1 MKSKFIVLL
10 VGLILGIS
18 TYAKGIPTSWIMR
31 NGLTDEQ
38 IDEIMETNPNA
49 SLRLTKSQWMNLKYR
64 VHRYHNV
71 TNYLSSY
78 IKEGTN
84 TFVKTIIDQL
94 DRIDNLNSTNSALR
108 RINNTLAELKDRYKL
123 DAENWMIDATNAWN
137 HYDLST
143 NRLHIVELDYVNS
156 TNQLADVSSQLADKV
171 SELSAAIEARNTAE
185 AKAQRVAAVKAKI
198 QELRDKAVLSTTKKI
213 YDEILK
219 LFDNEN

>member
-1 MKSKFIVLL
+1 MKSKFIVVL

-64 VHRYHNV
+64 VHRFHNV

-84 TFVKTIIDQL
+84 IFVKTIINQL

-123 DAENWMIDATNAWN
+123 DAENWMIDATNAWS
-137 HYDLST
+137 HFDLST
-143 NRLHIVELDYVNS
+143 NKLHLVEVKFIDS
-156 TNQLADVSSQLADKV
+156 TNKLAEARSQLSDKI
-171 SELSAAIEARNTAE
+171 SELSKAIEDRNTAE
-185 AKAQRVAAVKAKI
+185 ARAERVEKVKDVI
-198 QELRDKAVLSTTKKI
+198 QGLRDKAVLPTTKKI

-219 LFDNEN
+219 LFDEN